1 MNSLFRRLIVGTP
14 KCSSF
19 FLRRHV
25 AHFTFFKDQP
35 DPSHGPTKEMNL
47 CQTIQNTLDI
57 TLANDHT
64 AIIFGED
71 VAFGGVFRCTTD
83 LRSKY
88 GADRVFNTPLC
99 EQGIVGFG
107 IGAAVA
113 GTTAIAE
120 IQFADYI
127 FPAYDQ
133 IVNEASKYRYRSQ
146 NLFNCG
152 KLIIRAPWGAVGHGA
167 LYHSQSPEAQFMHT
181 PGLKVV
187 IPRSAI
193 EAKGLLLSCIK
204 DENPCIFFE
213 PKILYRSAKEDV
225 PIKEYTIPLSKAQ
238 IIHEGSDVTL
248 VSWGTQVHV
257 LREVAQMAAKDNIS
271 CELIDLRTILPWD
284 VDTICQSVS
293 KTGRLLI
300 SHEAPITGGVGAE
313 IAATVAK
320 ECFLNLEAPVE
331 RVCGYDIH
339 PIPHI
344 MYIKLFLLF
353 ISFVNSD
360 IPLDIPSFSID
371 LDLNPIDRWSTIIPN
386 FAQPLHEFNDEIRA
400 QIPKV
405 YIDVAEIVATR
416 LDNHIPQPYHDEFYS
431 IARAIS
437 MPLADIVLINLVY
450 ELRTFCTS
458 LLVRTLN
465 GTIIHGRN
473 LDFDIN
479 AALLRRLT
487 FHGTFF
493 RTSNLTF
500 QYESIHFAGS
510 IGLLT
515 SLRQGYFSFSINQRQ
530 ISNKHWWMNALMSI
544 LHLHSMPLFI
554 FTRFIFDNPFMSYKD
569 MVYALETQHLIAPV
583 YFIVT
588 DGHSSGMIITRNR
601 LNSIYPIEL
610 NSTLVQTN
618 YDHWLDDPLQDLRRT
633 TAENIL
639 QTFNLTQMT
648 TNNIFNIVLSVI
660 PVLNR
665 ITIYTAIMNP
675 GEKQEIFAKIR
686 TLK

>member
-1 MNSLFRRLIVGTP
+1 MNLFLRRLIVTTP

-35 DPSHGPTKEMNL
+35 DPSYGPTKEMNL

-57 TLANDHT
+57 TLGNDHT

-71 VAFGGVFRCTTD
+71 VAFGGVFRCTTE

-99 EQGIVGFG
+99 EQGIIGFG

-152 KLIIRAPWGAVGHGA
+152 KLTIRSPWGAVGHGA

-187 IPRSAI
+187 IPRGAI

-204 DENPCIFFE
+204 DDNPCIFFE

-257 LREVAQMAAKDNIS
+257 LREVAQMAAKENIS

-313 IAATVAK
+313 IAATVSK
-320 ECFLNLEAPVE
+320 ECFLNLEAPIE

-339 PIPHI
+339 PIPH
-344 MYIKLFLLF
+344 
-353 ISFVNSD
+353 VD
-360 IPLDIPSFSID
+360 IPLVIFLVFQLIFIQSVDVS
-371 LDLNPIDRWSTIIPN
+371 
-386 FAQPLHEFNDEIRA
+386 
-400 QIPKV
+400 
-405 YIDVAEIVATR
+405 IDVAEIIATR

-431 IARAIS
+431 IVRAIP
-437 MPLADIVLINLVY
+437 MPLADIVPINLVY
-450 ELRTFCTS
+450 ELRTYCTS
-458 LLVRTLN
+458 LLVRTIN
-465 GTIIHGRN
+465 NTIIHGRN
-473 LDFDIN
+473 LDFDFN
-479 AALLRRLT
+479 TDLLRP
-487 FHGTFF
+487 
-493 RTSNLTF
+493 
-500 QYESIHFAGS
+500 GS

-515 SLRQGYFSFSINQRQ
+515 SLHQGYFSLRINQRQ
-530 ISNKHWWMNALMSI
+530 INDKHWWMNVLISI

-554 FTRFIFDNPFMSYKD
+554 FTRFIFDNPYMSYND
-569 MVYALETQHLIAPV
+569 MKYALENQHLIASV
-583 YFIVT
+583 YFILT
-588 DGHSSGMIITRNR
+588 DGQSS
-601 LNSIYPIEL
+601 
-610 NSTLVQTN
+610 
-618 YDHWLDDPLQDLRRT
+618 DHPLDGLRRT
-633 TAENIL
+633 TAKNIL
-639 QTFNLTQMT
+639 QTLNLTQMT

-660 PVLNR
+660 PVLNK